1 MLERWKNRFE
11 ADIQCCGAWSVHLW
25 RQDEQLLWIAEHAMN
40 AEPQSLE
47 IFKRLTGIQSEL
59 WEQYDVSLIL

>member
-1 MLERWKNRFE
+1 
-11 ADIQCCGAWSVHLW
+11 
-25 RQDEQLLWIAEHAMN
+25 LWIAEHAMN

-59 WEQYDVSLIL
+59 